1 MVELMDTLGRDTA
14 TQVSGGSGASVG
26 GVAAAVDV
34 VATSPQ
40 VSAGTYALSADAIRI
55 GPDGVALRRDGTVT
69 NECFADIVTPVCH
82 GTLLWELLRGAR
94 PDHLFETVDGFER
107 AIDTARSRQ
116 REWRT
121 DVDTIRIRPVRWRGL
136 EATLVGT

>member
-1 MVELMDTLGRDTA
+1 MVELIGLRSDTA
-14 TQVSGGSGASVG
+14 SQLSGGRTASVG

-34 VATSPQ
+34 VAASPQ
-40 VSAGTYALSADAIRI
+40 VSEGSYTVSADAIRI
-55 GPDGVALRRDGTVT
+55 DSDAVALRREGTVT
-69 NECFADIVTPVCH
+69 NERFADHVTPVCH

-107 AIDTARSRQ
+107 SINAAQSRK

-121 DVDTIRIRPVRWRGL
+121 DVETIRIRPVRWRGV